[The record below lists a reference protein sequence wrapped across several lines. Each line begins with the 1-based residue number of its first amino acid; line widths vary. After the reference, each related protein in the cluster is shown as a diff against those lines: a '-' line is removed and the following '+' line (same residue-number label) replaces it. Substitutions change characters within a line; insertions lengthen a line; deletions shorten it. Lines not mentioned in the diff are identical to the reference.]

1 MPPNCNRKWRNTLR
15 GENVAITAK
24 QMAHRDIPVVFHH
37 INFTPVLPVSQ
48 KCDKTE
54 TGSRKEKCGK
64 GDMEDPRKKNT
75 KKEK

>member
-1 MPPNCNRKWRNTLR
+1 M
-15 GENVAITAK
+15 AITAK

-64 GDMEDPRKKNT
+64 GDMEDPRKKKH
-75 KKEK
+75 KKRKIDQKCWQY